1 VLSNF
6 LEIFL
11 LISPVFILIILGNL
25 LRRIGVPE
33 LSFWHASD
41 KLIYWVLIP
50 ALLFHHVSQIT
61 LSSIMIANYAVVI
74 LSGLFVV
81 TTLSFIAGKLFGYTP
96 QIWTSLMQGAARHNA
111 FIALAIAGSL
121 FGNKGLALGA
131 IFMVIL
137 IPIINIVI
145 VSVMASTLN
154 QEEGNNS
161 RSSTFDVL
169 FELIKN
175 PFILAIAAGLVIS
188 FVDAER
194 TAGLVISFV
203 DAERIIIIHDATGLL
218 GSAALPIMLL
228 SIGANIKIREIS
240 LAITPIIIA
249 NVLKLL
255 IFPIV
260 VFFVAK
266 SVNLSLFETTVAVIF
281 AAVPTAASSYSLA
294 KQFGG
299 ETQLMTSIITIQ
311 VALSFITI
319 PIILAFIAT

>member
-1 VLSNF
+1 MLSNF
-6 LEIFL
+6 IEIFL
-11 LISPVFILIILGNL
+11 VISPVFILIILGNL
-25 LRRIGVPE
+25 LRRIGVPD
-33 LSFWHASD
+33 LSFWHVSD

-61 LSSIMIANYAVVI
+61 LSSTMLANYAVVI

-96 QIWTSLMQGAARHNA
+96 QIWTSVMQGAARHNA

-137 IPIINIVI
+137 IPVINIVI
-145 VSVMASTLN
+145 VSTMTSTLN
-154 QEEGNNS
+154 QEVGNNS
-161 RSSTFDVL
+161 RPSIFDVL

-175 PFILAIAAGLVIS
+175 PFILAIATGLVIS
-188 FVDAER
+188 FV
-194 TAGLVISFV
+194 G
-203 DAERIIIIHDATGLL
+203 AERIIIIHETTGLL

-240 LAITPIIIA
+240 LTITPIIIA
-249 NVLKLL
+249 SVLKLL
-255 IFPIV
+255 VFPIV

-266 SVNLSLFETTVAVIF
+266 SMNLSLFETTIAVIF

-294 KQFGG
+294 KQFGA

-319 PIILAFIAT
+319 PIILAFLAT

>member
-1 VLSNF
+1 MLSNF
-6 LEIFL
+6 IEIFL
-11 LISPVFILIILGNL
+11 VISPVFILIILGNL
-25 LRRIGVPE
+25 LRRIGVPD
-33 LSFWHASD
+33 LSFWHVSD

-61 LSSIMIANYAVVI
+61 LSSTMLANYAVVI

-96 QIWTSLMQGAARHNA
+96 QIWTSVMQGAARHNA

-137 IPIINIVI
+137 IPVINIVI
-145 VSVMASTLN
+145 VSTMTSTLN
-154 QEEGNNS
+154 QEVGNNS
-161 RSSTFDVL
+161 RPSIFDVL

-175 PFILAIAAGLVIS
+175 PFILAIATGLVIS
-188 FVDAER
+188 FV
-194 TAGLVISFV
+194 G
-203 DAERIIIIHDATGLL
+203 AERIIIIHETTGLL

-240 LAITPIIIA
+240 LTITPIIIA

-266 SVNLSLFETTVAVIF
+266 SMNLSLFETTIAVIF

-294 KQFGG
+294 KQFGA

-311 VALSFITI
+311 VTLSFITI
-319 PIILAFIAT
+319 PIILAFLAT

>member
-1 VLSNF
+1 MLSNF

-145 VSVMASTLN
+145 VSVMASTLS

-161 RSSTFDVL
+161 RPSIFDVL

-175 PFILAIAAGLVIS
+175 PFILAIA
-188 FVDAER
+188 
-194 TAGLVISFV
+194 AGLVISFV

>member
-1 VLSNF
+1 MLSNF
-6 LEIFL
+6 IEIFL

-33 LSFWHASD
+33 LSFWHVSD

-61 LSSIMIANYAVVI
+61 LSSTMLANYAVVI

-96 QIWTSLMQGAARHNA
+96 QIWTSVMQGAARHNA

-121 FGNKGLALGA
+121 FGDEGLALGA

-145 VSVMASTLN
+145 VSAMASTLN
-154 QEEGNNS
+154 QDTDNNS
-161 RSSTFDVL
+161 RPGIFDVL

-175 PFILAIAAGLVIS
+175 PFILAIAAGLIIS
-188 FVDAER
+188 FVDTDR
-194 TAGLVISFV
+194 IS
-203 DAERIIIIHDATGLL
+203 IIHETTGLL

-240 LAITPIIIA
+240 STITPIIIA

-266 SVNLSLFETTVAVIF
+266 SMNLSLFETTIAVIF

-294 KQFGG
+294 KQYGG
-299 ETQLMTSIITIQ
+299 DAQLMTSIITIQ

>member
-1 VLSNF
+1 MLSNF
-6 LEIFL
+6 VEIFL
-11 LISPVFILIILGNL
+11 LISPVFILIILGSL
-25 LRRIGVPE
+25 LRRIGVPD
-33 LSFWHASD
+33 LSFWHISD

-61 LSSIMIANYAVVI
+61 LSSTMLANYAVVI

-96 QIWTSLMQGAARHNA
+96 QIWTSVMQGAARHNA

-145 VSVMASTLN
+145 VSAMTSTLN
-154 QEEGNNS
+154 QEVGNNS
-161 RSSTFDVL
+161 RPSIFDVL

-175 PFILAIAAGLVIS
+175 PFILAIA
-188 FVDAER
+188 
-194 TAGLVISFV
+194 TGLVISFV
-203 DAERIIIIHDATGLL
+203 DAERIIIIHETTGLL

-240 LAITPIIIA
+240 SAITPIIIA

-255 IFPIV
+255 VFPIV

-266 SVNLSLFETTVAVIF
+266 SMNLSLFETTIAVIF

-299 ETQLMTSIITIQ
+299 DAQLMTSIITIQ

>member
-1 VLSNF
+1 MLSNF
-6 LEIFL
+6 IEIFL

-33 LSFWHASD
+33 LSFWHVSD

-61 LSSIMIANYAVVI
+61 LSSTMLANYAVVI

-81 TTLSFIAGKLFGYTP
+81 TTLSFIAGKVLGYTP
-96 QIWTSLMQGAARHNA
+96 QIWTSVMQGAARHNA

-121 FGNKGLALGA
+121 FGDEGLALGA

-145 VSVMASTLN
+145 VSAMASTLN
-154 QEEGNNS
+154 QDTDNNS
-161 RSSTFDVL
+161 RPGIFDVL

-175 PFILAIAAGLVIS
+175 PFILAIAAGLIIS
-188 FVDAER
+188 FVDTDR
-194 TAGLVISFV
+194 IS
-203 DAERIIIIHDATGLL
+203 IIHETTGLL

-240 LAITPIIIA
+240 STITPIIIA

-266 SVNLSLFETTVAVIF
+266 SMNLSLFETTIAVIF

-294 KQFGG
+294 KQYGG
-299 ETQLMTSIITIQ
+299 DAQLMTSIITIQ

>member
-6 LEIFL
+6 IEIFL
-11 LISPVFILIILGNL
+11 VISPVFILIILGNL
-25 LRRIGVPE
+25 LRRIGVPD
-33 LSFWHASD
+33 LSFWHVSD

-61 LSSIMIANYAVVI
+61 LSSTMLANYAVVI

-96 QIWTSLMQGAARHNA
+96 QIWTSVMQGAARHNA

-137 IPIINIVI
+137 IPVINIVI
-145 VSVMASTLN
+145 VSAMTSTLN
-154 QEEGNNS
+154 QEVGNNS
-161 RSSTFDVL
+161 RPSIFDVL

-175 PFILAIAAGLVIS
+175 PFILAIATGLVIS
-188 FVDAER
+188 FV
-194 TAGLVISFV
+194 G
-203 DAERIIIIHDATGLL
+203 AERIIIIHETTGLL

-240 LAITPIIIA
+240 SAITPIIIA
-249 NVLKLL
+249 SVLKLL
-255 IFPIV
+255 VFPIV

-266 SVNLSLFETTVAVIF
+266 SMNLSLFETTIAVIF

-294 KQFGG
+294 KQFGA

-319 PIILAFIAT
+319 PIILAFLAT

>member
-1 VLSNF
+1 MLSNF

-33 LSFWHASD
+33 LSFWHVSD

-61 LSSIMIANYAVVI
+61 LSSTMLANYAVVI

-81 TTLSFIAGKLFGYTP
+81 TTLSFIAGKVLGYTP
-96 QIWTSLMQGAARHNA
+96 QIWTSVMQGAARHNA

-121 FGNKGLALGA
+121 FGDEGLALGA

-145 VSVMASTLN
+145 VSAMASTLN
-154 QEEGNNS
+154 QDTDNNS
-161 RSSTFDVL
+161 RPGIFDVL

-175 PFILAIAAGLVIS
+175 PFILAIAAGLIIS
-188 FVDAER
+188 FVDTDR
-194 TAGLVISFV
+194 IS
-203 DAERIIIIHDATGLL
+203 IIHETTGLL

-240 LAITPIIIA
+240 STITPIIIA

-266 SVNLSLFETTVAVIF
+266 SMNLSLFETTIAVIF

-319 PIILAFIAT
+319 PVILVFII

>member
-1 VLSNF
+1 MLSNF

-96 QIWTSLMQGAARHNA
+96 QIWTSVMQGAARHNA

-175 PFILAIAAGLVIS
+175 PFILAIA
-188 FVDAER
+188 
-194 TAGLVISFV
+194 TGLVISFV
-203 DAERIIIIHDATGLL
+203 DAERIIIIHETTGLL

-240 LAITPIIIA
+240 LMITPIIIA

-266 SVNLSLFETTVAVIF
+266 SINLSLFETTVAVIF

-299 ETQLMTSIITIQ
+299 ETQLMTSIIMTQ

-319 PIILAFIAT
+319 PIILAFIAA

>member
-1 VLSNF
+1 MLSNF

-194 TAGLVISFV
+194 
-203 DAERIIIIHDATGLL
+203 IIIIHDATGLL

>member
-188 FVDAER
+188 F
-194 TAGLVISFV
+194 I

>member
-1 VLSNF
+1 MLSNF
-6 LEIFL
+6 IEIFL

-33 LSFWHASD
+33 LSFWHISD

-61 LSSIMIANYAVVI
+61 LSSTMLANYAVVI

-81 TTLSFIAGKLFGYTP
+81 TTLSFIAGKVFGYTP
-96 QIWTSLMQGAARHNA
+96 QIWTSVMQGAARHNA

-121 FGNKGLALGA
+121 FGDEGLALGA

-145 VSVMASTLN
+145 VSAMASTLN
-154 QEEGNNS
+154 QDTDNNS
-161 RSSTFDVL
+161 RPGIFDVL

-175 PFILAIAAGLVIS
+175 PFILAIAAGLIIS
-188 FVDAER
+188 FVDTDR
-194 TAGLVISFV
+194 IS
-203 DAERIIIIHDATGLL
+203 IIHETTGLL

-240 LAITPIIIA
+240 STITPIIIA

-266 SVNLSLFETTVAVIF
+266 SMNLSLFETTIAVIF

-294 KQFGG
+294 KQFGA

-311 VALSFITI
+311 VTLSFITI

>member
-6 LEIFL
+6 IEIFL

-25 LRRIGVPE
+25 LRRVRVPD
-33 LSFWHASD
+33 LSFWHVSD

-61 LSSIMIANYAVVI
+61 LSSTMLANYAVVI

-81 TTLSFIAGKLFGYTP
+81 TTLSFIAGKVFGYTP
-96 QIWTSLMQGAARHNA
+96 QIWTSVMQGAARHNA

-121 FGNKGLALGA
+121 FGDEGLALGA

-145 VSVMASTLN
+145 VSAMASTLN
-154 QEEGNNS
+154 QDTDNNS
-161 RSSTFDVL
+161 RPGIFDVL

-175 PFILAIAAGLVIS
+175 PFILAIAAGLIIS
-188 FVDAER
+188 FVDTDR
-194 TAGLVISFV
+194 IS
-203 DAERIIIIHDATGLL
+203 IIHETTGLL

-240 LAITPIIIA
+240 STITPIIIA

-266 SVNLSLFETTVAVIF
+266 SMNLSLFETTIAVIF

>member
-6 LEIFL
+6 VEIFL
-11 LISPVFILIILGNL
+11 LISPVFILIILGSL
-25 LRRIGVPE
+25 LRRIGVPD
-33 LSFWHASD
+33 LSFWHISD

-61 LSSIMIANYAVVI
+61 LSSTMLANYAVVI

-96 QIWTSLMQGAARHNA
+96 QIWTSVMQGAARHNA

-137 IPIINIVI
+137 IPVINIVV
-145 VSVMASTLN
+145 VSAMTSTLN
-154 QEEGNNS
+154 QEVGNNS
-161 RSSTFDVL
+161 RPSIFDVL

-175 PFILAIAAGLVIS
+175 PFILAIA
-188 FVDAER
+188 
-194 TAGLVISFV
+194 TGLVISFV
-203 DAERIIIIHDATGLL
+203 DAERIIIIHETTGLL

-240 LAITPIIIA
+240 SAITPIIIA

-255 IFPIV
+255 VFPIV

-266 SVNLSLFETTVAVIF
+266 SMNLSLFETTIAVIF

-294 KQFGG
+294 KQFGA

-311 VALSFITI
+311 VTLSFITI

>member
-1 VLSNF
+1 MLSNF
-6 LEIFL
+6 VEIFL
-11 LISPVFILIILGNL
+11 LISPVFILIILGSL
-25 LRRIGVPE
+25 LRRIGVPD
-33 LSFWHASD
+33 LSFWHISD

-61 LSSIMIANYAVVI
+61 LSSTMLANYAVVI

-96 QIWTSLMQGAARHNA
+96 QIWTSVMQGAARHNA

-121 FGNKGLALGA
+121 FGDKGLALGA

-145 VSVMASTLN
+145 VSAMTSTLN
-154 QEEGNNS
+154 QEVGNNS
-161 RSSTFDVL
+161 RPSIFDVL

-175 PFILAIAAGLVIS
+175 PFILAIA
-188 FVDAER
+188 
-194 TAGLVISFV
+194 TGLVISFV

-240 LAITPIIIA
+240 SAITPIIIA

-255 IFPIV
+255 VFPIV

-266 SVNLSLFETTVAVIF
+266 SMNLSLFETTIAVIF

-294 KQFGG
+294 KQFGA

-311 VALSFITI
+311 VALSFISL

>member
-1 VLSNF
+1 MLSNF
-6 LEIFL
+6 IEIFL
-11 LISPVFILIILGNL
+11 VISPVFILIILGNL
-25 LRRIGVPE
+25 LRRIGVPD
-33 LSFWHASD
+33 LSFWHVSD

-61 LSSIMIANYAVVI
+61 LSSTMLANYAVVI

-96 QIWTSLMQGAARHNA
+96 QIWTSVMQGAARHNA

-137 IPIINIVI
+137 IPVINIVI
-145 VSVMASTLN
+145 VSTMTSTLN
-154 QEEGNNS
+154 QEVGNNS
-161 RSSTFDVL
+161 RPSIFDVL

-175 PFILAIAAGLVIS
+175 PFILAIA
-188 FVDAER
+188 
-194 TAGLVISFV
+194 TGLVISFV
-203 DAERIIIIHDATGLL
+203 DAERIIIIHETTGLL

-240 LAITPIIIA
+240 SAITPIIIA
-249 NVLKLL
+249 SVLKLL
-255 IFPIV
+255 VFPIV

-266 SVNLSLFETTVAVIF
+266 SMNLSLFETTIAVIF

-294 KQFGG
+294 KQFGA

-311 VALSFITI
+311 VTLSFITI

>member
-1 VLSNF
+1 MLSNF
-6 LEIFL
+6 IEILL

-33 LSFWHASD
+33 LSFWHVSD

-61 LSSIMIANYAVVI
+61 LSSTMLANYAVVI

-96 QIWTSLMQGAARHNA
+96 QIWTSVMQGAARHNA

-121 FGNKGLALGA
+121 FGDEGLALGA

-145 VSVMASTLN
+145 VSAMASTLN
-154 QEEGNNS
+154 QDTDNNS
-161 RSSTFDVL
+161 RPGIFDVL

-175 PFILAIAAGLVIS
+175 PFILAIAAGLIIS
-188 FVDAER
+188 FVDTDR
-194 TAGLVISFV
+194 IS
-203 DAERIIIIHDATGLL
+203 IIHETTGLL

-240 LAITPIIIA
+240 STITPIIIA

-266 SVNLSLFETTVAVIF
+266 SMNLSLFETTIAVIF

-299 ETQLMTSIITIQ
+299 EAQLMTSIITIQ

>member
-33 LSFWHASD
+33 LSFWHVSD

-61 LSSIMIANYAVVI
+61 LSSTMLARYAVVI

-81 TTLSFIAGKLFGYTP
+81 TTISFIAGKLLGYTP

-111 FIALAIAGSL
+111 FIALAISGSL
-121 FGNKGLALGA
+121 FGDEGLALGA

-137 IPIINIVI
+137 IPIINIFI

-161 RSSTFDVL
+161 RPSIFDVL

-175 PFILAIAAGLVIS
+175 PFILAIA
-188 FVDAER
+188 
-194 TAGLVISFV
+194 TGLVISFV
-203 DAERIIIIHDATGLL
+203 DAERIIIIHETTGLL

-240 LAITPIIIA
+240 LMITPIIIA

-266 SVNLSLFETTVAVIF
+266 SINLSLFETTVAVIF

-319 PIILAFIAT
+319 PIILAFIAA

>member
-1 VLSNF
+1 MLANF
-6 LEIFL
+6 IEIFL

-25 LRRIGVPE
+25 LRRVRVPD
-33 LSFWHASD
+33 LSFWHVSD

-61 LSSIMIANYAVVI
+61 LSSTMLANYAVVI

-81 TTLSFIAGKLFGYTP
+81 TTLSFIAGKVFGYTP
-96 QIWTSLMQGAARHNA
+96 QIWTSVMQGAARHNA

-121 FGNKGLALGA
+121 FGDEGLALGA

-145 VSVMASTLN
+145 VSAMASTLN
-154 QEEGNNS
+154 QDTDNNS
-161 RSSTFDVL
+161 RPGIFDVL

-175 PFILAIAAGLVIS
+175 PFILAIAAGLIIS
-188 FVDAER
+188 FVDTDR
-194 TAGLVISFV
+194 IS
-203 DAERIIIIHDATGLL
+203 IIHETTGLL

-240 LAITPIIIA
+240 STITPIIIA

-266 SVNLSLFETTVAVIF
+266 SMNLSLFETTIAVIF

-299 ETQLMTSIITIQ
+299 EAQLMTSIITIQ

>member
-1 VLSNF
+1 MLSNF
-6 LEIFL
+6 VEIFL
-11 LISPVFILIILGNL
+11 LISPVFILIILGSL
-25 LRRIGVPE
+25 LRRIGVPD
-33 LSFWHASD
+33 LSFWHISD

-61 LSSIMIANYAVVI
+61 LSSTMLANYAVVI

-96 QIWTSLMQGAARHNA
+96 QIWTSVMQGAARHNA

-137 IPIINIVI
+137 IPVINIVI
-145 VSVMASTLN
+145 VSAMTSTLN
-154 QEEGNNS
+154 QEVGNNS
-161 RSSTFDVL
+161 RPSIFDVL

-175 PFILAIAAGLVIS
+175 PFILAIA
-188 FVDAER
+188 
-194 TAGLVISFV
+194 TGLVISFV
-203 DAERIIIIHDATGLL
+203 DAERIIIIHETTGLL

-240 LAITPIIIA
+240 SAITPIIIA

-255 IFPIV
+255 VFPIV

-266 SVNLSLFETTVAVIF
+266 SMNLSLFETTVAVIF

>member
-1 VLSNF
+1 MLSNF

-194 TAGLVISFV
+194 
-203 DAERIIIIHDATGLL
+203 IIIIHDATGLL

-294 KQFGG
+294 KKFGG

-319 PIILAFIAT
+319 PVILAFIT

>member
-1 VLSNF
+1 MLSNF
-6 LEIFL
+6 VEIFL
-11 LISPVFILIILGNL
+11 LISPVFILIILGSL
-25 LRRIGVPE
+25 LRRIGVPD
-33 LSFWHASD
+33 LSFWHISD

-61 LSSIMIANYAVVI
+61 LSSTMLANYAVVI

-96 QIWTSLMQGAARHNA
+96 QIWTSVMQGAARHNA

-137 IPIINIVI
+137 IPVINIVI
-145 VSVMASTLN
+145 VSTMTSTLN
-154 QEEGNNS
+154 QEVGNNS
-161 RSSTFDVL
+161 RPSIFDVL

-175 PFILAIAAGLVIS
+175 PFILAIA
-188 FVDAER
+188 
-194 TAGLVISFV
+194 TGLVISFV
-203 DAERIIIIHDATGLL
+203 DAERIIIIHETTGLL

-240 LAITPIIIA
+240 SAITPIIIA

-255 IFPIV
+255 VFPIV

-266 SVNLSLFETTVAVIF
+266 SMNLSLFETTIAVIF

-294 KQFGG
+294 KQFGA

-311 VALSFITI
+311 VTLSFITI
-319 PIILAFIAT
+319 PIILAFIST

>member
-6 LEIFL
+6 IEIFL
-11 LISPVFILIILGNL
+11 VISPVFILIILGNL
-25 LRRIGVPE
+25 LRRIGVPD
-33 LSFWHASD
+33 LSFWHVSD

-61 LSSIMIANYAVVI
+61 LSSTMLANYAVVI

-96 QIWTSLMQGAARHNA
+96 QIWTSVMQGAARHNA

-137 IPIINIVI
+137 IPVINIVI
-145 VSVMASTLN
+145 VSTMTSTLN
-154 QEEGNNS
+154 QEVGNNS
-161 RSSTFDVL
+161 RPSIFDVL

-175 PFILAIAAGLVIS
+175 PFILAIATGLVIS
-188 FVDAER
+188 FV
-194 TAGLVISFV
+194 G
-203 DAERIIIIHDATGLL
+203 AERIIIIHETTGLL

-240 LAITPIIIA
+240 LTITPIIIA
-249 NVLKLL
+249 SVLKLL
-255 IFPIV
+255 VFPIV

-266 SVNLSLFETTVAVIF
+266 SMNLSLFETTIAVIF

-294 KQFGG
+294 KQFGA

-311 VALSFITI
+311 VTLSFITI
-319 PIILAFIAT
+319 PIILAFLAT

>member
-1 VLSNF
+1 MLSNF
-6 LEIFL
+6 IEIFL

-33 LSFWHASD
+33 LSFWHVSD

-61 LSSIMIANYAVVI
+61 LSSTMLANYAVVI

-96 QIWTSLMQGAARHNA
+96 QIWTSVMQGAARHNA

-121 FGNKGLALGA
+121 FGDEGLALGA

-145 VSVMASTLN
+145 VSAMASTLN
-154 QEEGNNS
+154 QDTDNNS
-161 RSSTFDVL
+161 RPGIFDVL

-175 PFILAIAAGLVIS
+175 PFILAIAAGLIIS
-188 FVDAER
+188 FVDTDR
-194 TAGLVISFV
+194 IS
-203 DAERIIIIHDATGLL
+203 IIHETTGLL
-218 GSAALPIMLL
+218 GSATLPIMLL

-240 LAITPIIIA
+240 STITPIIIA
-249 NVLKLL
+249 NILKLL

-266 SVNLSLFETTVAVIF
+266 SMNLSLFETTIAVIF

>member
-1 VLSNF
+1 MLSNF
-6 LEIFL
+6 IEIFL
-11 LISPVFILIILGNL
+11 VISPVFILIILGNL
-25 LRRIGVPE
+25 LRRIGVPD
-33 LSFWHASD
+33 LSFWHVSD

-61 LSSIMIANYAVVI
+61 LSSTMLANYAVVI

-96 QIWTSLMQGAARHNA
+96 QIWTSVMQGAARHNA

-137 IPIINIVI
+137 IPVINIVI
-145 VSVMASTLN
+145 VSAMTSTLN
-154 QEEGNNS
+154 QEVGNNS
-161 RSSTFDVL
+161 RPSIFDVL

-175 PFILAIAAGLVIS
+175 PFILAIATGLVIS
-188 FVDAER
+188 FV
-194 TAGLVISFV
+194 G
-203 DAERIIIIHDATGLL
+203 AERIIIIHETTGLL

-240 LAITPIIIA
+240 LTITPIIIA
-249 NVLKLL
+249 SVLKLL
-255 IFPIV
+255 VFPIV

-266 SVNLSLFETTVAVIF
+266 SMNLSLFETTIAVIF

-294 KQFGG
+294 KQFGA

-311 VALSFITI
+311 VTLSFITI
-319 PIILAFIAT
+319 PIILAFLAT

>member
-1 VLSNF
+1 MLSNF
-6 LEIFL
+6 IEILL

-33 LSFWHASD
+33 LSFWHVSD

-61 LSSIMIANYAVVI
+61 LSSTMLASYAVVI
-74 LSGLFVV
+74 LSGLFIV
-81 TTLSFIAGKLFGYTP
+81 TTLSFITGKLLGYTP
-96 QIWTSLMQGAARHNA
+96 QIWTSVMQGAARHNA

-121 FGNKGLALGA
+121 FGDEGLALGA

-161 RSSTFDVL
+161 RPSIFDVL

-175 PFILAIAAGLVIS
+175 PFILAIL
-188 FVDAER
+188 
-194 TAGLVISFV
+194 TGLVISFV

-266 SVNLSLFETTVAVIF
+266 SMNLSLFETTVAVIF
-281 AAVPTAASSYSLA
+281 ASVPTAASSYSLA

-319 PIILAFIAT
+319 PILLAFIAT

>member
-194 TAGLVISFV
+194 
-203 DAERIIIIHDATGLL
+203 IIIIHDATGLL

-319 PIILAFIAT
+319 PIILAFVAT

>member
-1 VLSNF
+1 MLSNF
-6 LEIFL
+6 VEIFL
-11 LISPVFILIILGNL
+11 LISPVFILIILGSL
-25 LRRIGVPE
+25 LRRIGVPD
-33 LSFWHASD
+33 LSFWHISD

-61 LSSIMIANYAVVI
+61 LSSTMLANYAVVI

-96 QIWTSLMQGAARHNA
+96 QIWTSVMQGAARHNA

-137 IPIINIVI
+137 IPVINIVI
-145 VSVMASTLN
+145 VSAMTSTLN
-154 QEEGNNS
+154 QEVGNNS
-161 RSSTFDVL
+161 RPSIFDVL

-175 PFILAIAAGLVIS
+175 PFILAIA
-188 FVDAER
+188 
-194 TAGLVISFV
+194 TGLVISFV
-203 DAERIIIIHDATGLL
+203 DAERIIIIHETTGLL

-240 LAITPIIIA
+240 SAITPIIIA

-255 IFPIV
+255 VFPIV

-266 SVNLSLFETTVAVIF
+266 SMNLSLFETTIAVIF

-294 KQFGG
+294 KQFGA

-311 VALSFITI
+311 VALSFITL

>member
-6 LEIFL
+6 IEILL
-11 LISPVFILIILGNL
+11 LIAPVFILIILGNL

-33 LSFWHASD
+33 LSFWHVSD

-61 LSSIMIANYAVVI
+61 LSSIMLANYAVVI

-81 TTLSFIAGKLFGYTP
+81 TTLSFIAGKLFEYTP
-96 QIWTSLMQGAARHNA
+96 QIWTSVMQGAARHNA

-121 FGNKGLALGA
+121 FGNEGLALGA

-145 VSVMASTLN
+145 VSAMASTLN
-154 QEEGNNS
+154 QGVSNNS
-161 RSSTFDVL
+161 RPGIFNVL

-175 PFILAIAAGLVIS
+175 PFILAIATGLVIS
-188 FVDAER
+188 FVE
-194 TAGLVISFV
+194 
-203 DAERIIIIHDATGLL
+203 AERIMIIHETTGLL

-228 SIGANIKIREIS
+228 SIGANIKIRGIS
-240 LAITPIIIA
+240 STITPIIIA
-249 NVLKLL
+249 NVLKLI

-266 SVNLSLFETTVAVIF
+266 SMNLSQFETTIAVIF

>member
-1 VLSNF
+1 MLSNF
-6 LEIFL
+6 IEIFL
-11 LISPVFILIILGNL
+11 LISPVFILIILGSL

-33 LSFWHASD
+33 LSFWHISD

-61 LSSIMIANYAVVI
+61 LSSTMLASYAVVI
-74 LSGLFVV
+74 LSGLFIV
-81 TTLSFIAGKLFGYTP
+81 TTLSFITGKLFGYTP
-96 QIWTSLMQGAARHNA
+96 QIWTSVMQGAARHNA

-121 FGNKGLALGA
+121 FGDEGLALGA

-137 IPIINIVI
+137 IPIINIFI
-145 VSVMASTLN
+145 VSAMATTLN
-154 QEEGNNS
+154 QEKGNNS
-161 RSSTFDVL
+161 RPSIFDVF

-175 PFILAIAAGLVIS
+175 PFILAIV
-188 FVDAER
+188 
-194 TAGLVISFV
+194 TGLVISFV
-203 DAERIIIIHDATGLL
+203 DAERIIIIHETTGLL

-228 SIGANIKIREIS
+228 SIGANIKIRELS
-240 LAITPIIIA
+240 LTITPIIIA
-249 NVLKLL
+249 NVLKLF

-260 VFFVAK
+260 VLFVAK
-266 SVNLSLFETTVAVIF
+266 SMSLSQFETTIAVIF

-299 ETQLMTSIITIQ
+299 DTQLMTSIITIQ

-319 PIILAFIAT
+319 PVILAFIT

>member
-1 VLSNF
+1 MLSNF
-6 LEIFL
+6 VEIFL
-11 LISPVFILIILGNL
+11 LISPVFILIILGSL
-25 LRRIGVPE
+25 LRRIGVPD
-33 LSFWHASD
+33 LSFWHISD

-61 LSSIMIANYAVVI
+61 LSSTMLANYAVVI

-96 QIWTSLMQGAARHNA
+96 QIWTSVMQGAARHNA

-137 IPIINIVI
+137 IPVINIVI
-145 VSVMASTLN
+145 VSAMTSTLN
-154 QEEGNNS
+154 QEVGNNS
-161 RSSTFDVL
+161 RPSIFDVL

-175 PFILAIAAGLVIS
+175 PFILAIATGLVIS
-188 FVDAER
+188 FVE
-194 TAGLVISFV
+194 
-203 DAERIIIIHDATGLL
+203 AERIIIIHETTGLL

-240 LAITPIIIA
+240 SAITPIIIA

-255 IFPIV
+255 VFPIV

-266 SVNLSLFETTVAVIF
+266 SMNLSLFETTIAVIF

-294 KQFGG
+294 KQFGA

>member
-6 LEIFL
+6 IEIFL

-33 LSFWHASD
+33 LSFWHVSD

-61 LSSIMIANYAVVI
+61 LSSTMLANYAVVI

-81 TTLSFIAGKLFGYTP
+81 TMLSFITGKLFGYTP
-96 QIWTSLMQGAARHNA
+96 QIWTSVMQGAARHNA

-145 VSVMASTLN
+145 VSAMTSTLN
-154 QEEGNNS
+154 QEVGNNS
-161 RSSTFDVL
+161 RPSIFDVL

-175 PFILAIAAGLVIS
+175 PFILAI
-188 FVDAER
+188 
-194 TAGLVISFV
+194 TTGLVISFV
-203 DAERIIIIHDATGLL
+203 DAERIIIIHETTGLL

-240 LAITPIIIA
+240 SAITPIIIA

-255 IFPIV
+255 VFPIV

-266 SVNLSLFETTVAVIF
+266 SMNLSLFETTIAVIF

-294 KQFGG
+294 KQFGA

-311 VALSFITI
+311 VTLSFITI

>member
-1 VLSNF
+1 MLSNF

-61 LSSIMIANYAVVI
+61 LSSTMLANYAVVI

-96 QIWTSLMQGAARHNA
+96 QIWTSVMQGAARHNA

-121 FGNKGLALGA
+121 FGDKGLALGA

-137 IPIINIVI
+137 IPVINIVI
-145 VSVMASTLN
+145 VSAMTSTLN
-154 QEEGNNS
+154 QEVGNNS
-161 RSSTFDVL
+161 RPSIFDVL

-175 PFILAIAAGLVIS
+175 PFILAIA
-188 FVDAER
+188 
-194 TAGLVISFV
+194 TGLVISFV
-203 DAERIIIIHDATGLL
+203 DAERIIIIHETTGLL

-240 LAITPIIIA
+240 SAITPIIIA

-255 IFPIV
+255 VFPIV

-266 SVNLSLFETTVAVIF
+266 SMNLSLFETTIAVIF

-294 KQFGG
+294 KQFGA

-311 VALSFITI
+311 VTLSFITI

>member
-1 VLSNF
+1 MLSNF
-6 LEIFL
+6 IEIFL
-11 LISPVFILIILGNL
+11 VISPVFILIILGNL
-25 LRRIGVPE
+25 LRRIGVPD
-33 LSFWHASD
+33 LSFWHVSD

-61 LSSIMIANYAVVI
+61 LSSTMLANYAVVI

-96 QIWTSLMQGAARHNA
+96 QIWTSVMQGAARHNA

-137 IPIINIVI
+137 IPVINIVI
-145 VSVMASTLN
+145 VSAMTSTLN
-154 QEEGNNS
+154 QEVGNNS
-161 RSSTFDVL
+161 RPSIFDVL

-175 PFILAIAAGLVIS
+175 PFILAIA
-188 FVDAER
+188 
-194 TAGLVISFV
+194 TGLVISFV
-203 DAERIIIIHDATGLL
+203 DAERIIIIHETTGLL

-240 LAITPIIIA
+240 SAITPIIIA
-249 NVLKLL
+249 SVLKLL
-255 IFPIV
+255 VFPIV

-266 SVNLSLFETTVAVIF
+266 SMNLSLFETTIAVIF

-294 KQFGG
+294 KQFGA

-311 VALSFITI
+311 VTLSFITI
-319 PIILAFIAT
+319 PIILAFLAT

>member
-1 VLSNF
+1 MLSNF
-6 LEIFL
+6 FEIFL

-25 LRRIGVPE
+25 LRRVRVPD
-33 LSFWHASD
+33 LSFWHVSD

-61 LSSIMIANYAVVI
+61 LSSTMLTNYAVVI

-81 TTLSFIAGKLFGYTP
+81 TTLSFIAGKVFGYTP
-96 QIWTSLMQGAARHNA
+96 QIWTSVMQGAARHNA

-121 FGNKGLALGA
+121 FGDEGLALGA

-145 VSVMASTLN
+145 VSAMASTLN
-154 QEEGNNS
+154 QDS
-161 RSSTFDVL
+161 RTGIFDVL

-175 PFILAIAAGLVIS
+175 PFILAIAAGLIIS
-188 FVDAER
+188 FVDADR
-194 TAGLVISFV
+194 IS
-203 DAERIIIIHDATGLL
+203 IIHETTGLL

-240 LAITPIIIA
+240 STITPIIIA

-260 VFFVAK
+260 VLFVAK
-266 SVNLSLFETTVAVIF
+266 SMNLSLFETTIAVIF

>member
-1 VLSNF
+1 MLSNF
-6 LEIFL
+6 IEIFL
-11 LISPVFILIILGNL
+11 VISPVFILIILGNL
-25 LRRIGVPE
+25 LRRIGVPD
-33 LSFWHASD
+33 LSFWHVSD

-61 LSSIMIANYAVVI
+61 LSSTMLANYAVVI

-96 QIWTSLMQGAARHNA
+96 QIWTSVMQGAARHNA

-137 IPIINIVI
+137 IPVINIVI
-145 VSVMASTLN
+145 VSTMTSTLN
-154 QEEGNNS
+154 QEVGNNS
-161 RSSTFDVL
+161 RPSIFDVL

-175 PFILAIAAGLVIS
+175 PFILAIATGLVIS
-188 FVDAER
+188 FV
-194 TAGLVISFV
+194 G
-203 DAERIIIIHDATGLL
+203 AERIIIIHETTGLL

-240 LAITPIIIA
+240 LTITPIIIA
-249 NVLKLL
+249 SVLKLL
-255 IFPIV
+255 VFPIV

-266 SVNLSLFETTVAVIF
+266 SMNLSLFETTIAVIF

-294 KQFGG
+294 KQFGA

-311 VALSFITI
+311 VTLSFITI
-319 PIILAFIAT
+319 PIILAFLAT

>member
-1 VLSNF
+1 MLSNF
-6 LEIFL
+6 IEIFL
-11 LISPVFILIILGNL
+11 VISPVFILIILGNL
-25 LRRIGVPE
+25 LRRIGVPD
-33 LSFWHASD
+33 LSFWHVSD

-61 LSSIMIANYAVVI
+61 LSSTMLANYAVVI

-96 QIWTSLMQGAARHNA
+96 QIWTSVMQGAARHNA

-137 IPIINIVI
+137 IPVINIVI
-145 VSVMASTLN
+145 VSTMTSTLN
-154 QEEGNNS
+154 QEVGNNS
-161 RSSTFDVL
+161 RPSIFDVL

-175 PFILAIAAGLVIS
+175 PFILAIATGLVIS
-188 FVDAER
+188 FVDA
-194 TAGLVISFV
+194 G
-203 DAERIIIIHDATGLL
+203 RIIIIHETTGLL

-240 LAITPIIIA
+240 SAITPIIIA
-249 NVLKLL
+249 SVLKLL
-255 IFPIV
+255 VFPIV
-260 VFFVAK
+260 VFFVSK
-266 SVNLSLFETTVAVIF
+266 SLNLSVFETTIAVIF

-294 KQFGG
+294 KQFGA

-319 PIILAFIAT
+319 PIILAFLAT

>member
-1 VLSNF
+1 M
-6 LEIFL
+6 
-11 LISPVFILIILGNL
+11 
-25 LRRIGVPE
+25 RRIGVPE
-33 LSFWHASD
+33 LSFWHVSD

-61 LSSIMIANYAVVI
+61 LSSTMLTNYAVVI

-81 TTLSFIAGKLFGYTP
+81 TTLSFISGKLFGYTP
-96 QIWTSLMQGAARHNA
+96 QIWTSVMQGAARHNA

-121 FGNKGLALGA
+121 FGDEGLALGA

-145 VSVMASTLN
+145 VSTMASTLN
-154 QEEGNNS
+154 QDS
-161 RSSTFDVL
+161 RTGIFDVL

-175 PFILAIAAGLVIS
+175 PFILAIA
-188 FVDAER
+188 
-194 TAGLVISFV
+194 TGLVISFV
-203 DAERIIIIHDATGLL
+203 DAERIIIIHETTGLL

-240 LAITPIIIA
+240 LIITPIIIA

-255 IFPIV
+255 IFPII

-266 SVNLSLFETTVAVIF
+266 SMNLSQFETTIAVIF

-294 KQFGG
+294 KQYGG
-299 ETQLMTSIITIQ
+299 DAQLMTSIITIQ

-319 PIILAFIAT
+319 PILLVFIAT

>member
-1 VLSNF
+1 MLSNF
-6 LEIFL
+6 IEIFL

-33 LSFWHASD
+33 LSFWHVSD

-61 LSSIMIANYAVVI
+61 LSSTMLTNYAVVI

-81 TTLSFIAGKLFGYTP
+81 TTLSFIAGKVFGYTP
-96 QIWTSLMQGAARHNA
+96 QIWTSVMQGAARHNA

-121 FGNKGLALGA
+121 FGDEGLALGA

-145 VSVMASTLN
+145 VSAMASTLN
-154 QEEGNNS
+154 QDS
-161 RSSTFDVL
+161 RTGIFDVL

-175 PFILAIAAGLVIS
+175 PFILAIAAGLIIS
-188 FVDAER
+188 FVDADR
-194 TAGLVISFV
+194 IS
-203 DAERIIIIHDATGLL
+203 IIHETTGLL

-240 LAITPIIIA
+240 SAIIPIIIA
-249 NVLKLL
+249 TVLKLL
-255 IFPIV
+255 VFPIV

-311 VALSFITI
+311 VVLSFITI